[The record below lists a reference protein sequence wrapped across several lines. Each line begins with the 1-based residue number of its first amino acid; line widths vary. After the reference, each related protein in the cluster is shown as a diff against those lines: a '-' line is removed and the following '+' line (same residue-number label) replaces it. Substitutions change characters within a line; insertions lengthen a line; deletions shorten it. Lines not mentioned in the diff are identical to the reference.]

1 MFKFLRQHDLLELFG
16 RCSHRAISLPERTT
30 FHSFILQVNDGLG
43 CIPSVVCRGLKV
55 ELFDDLQDVSLYKVI
70 VKDITSSHFH
80 IALLHPFVVVDVL
93 LAYLLQH
100 LLLRNPKEGQQL
112 ESFILMEEQHKG
124 CDVRHIGQV
133 KTAPTLAST

>member
-1 MFKFLRQHDLLELFG
+1 MFEFLRQHDLLELFG
-16 RCSHRAISLPERTT
+16 RCSHRAISLSERTT

-43 CIPSVVCRGLKV
+43 CVPSVVCCGLQV
-55 ELFDDLQDVSLYKVI
+55 ELFNDLQDVSLDKVI

-80 IALLHPFVVVDVL
+80 ISLRHPFIIVNVL

-124 CDVRHIGQV
+124 CDVRYIGQI
-133 KTAPTLAST
+133 KTAPALASS